1 MKKTIFFLLLPFIL
15 FASQKIS
22 IQLEWKH
29 QFEFAGFYAAKE
41 MGYYKDIG
49 LDVSFKEYHDNIDIV
64 QDVLDGKS
72 DFGISSSALI
82 RDKLKGKDVVLIAS
96 YFKQNVLALAVRD
109 GINSL
114 EDLKGKKIMALPYEI
129 DHTSLGAMLQEN
141 GIHREDYTLVVHDFN
156 VSKFINSE
164 VDAMS
169 IFLTNQPYLLER
181 ANKKFHIFNPS
192 QYGFFSYDL
201 ELFSSKKFIQR
212 YPQLTQDFVDAT
224 NKGWAYAFEH
234 KQEIVKLIYQKYSQ
248 KKSQEALY
256 YEAIT
261 TQKLFKTDIFSIG
274 SVIPELIILNAQ
286 IYNQSQSHMNKLEF
300 LQLIKS
306 YTGKDIQNPSNTFIQ
321 TKNIIL
327 SQKERNYLK
336 NKTIKM
342 CIDPNWMPF
351 EKLDHGKHIGMS
363 ADFFKILANNLQANI
378 EVVPVKTWSESLEFA
393 REKKCDIVSLVM
405 QTPERKKFLNFTTP
419 YLNIPLVLVTHSK
432 APAIL
437 DLTKLTHKQKIGMPK
452 GYAYSE
458 ILRKKYPNINI
469 VDVENSQ
476 DGLEKVKDKKLFGYI
491 GSLATAAYLFQKEYT
506 GELKIAKKFNENWEL
521 GIGVRKDDPTLLHIM
536 QKGVES
542 ITPHQYQEILNRWI
556 AIKYE
561 KGTDYTLTLQIIVL
575 GVLILLLVL
584 YSNRKL
590 TKLNQELREA
600 KKKADEI
607 QKAKSNFL
615 ANISHEIRTPMNSI
629 LGTTYLIRE
638 TALNNIQKN
647 YIVKIENATNNLLR
661 LISDILDF
669 SKLEARKLQLSYVDF
684 HLLELLE
691 SLHATFNQSIYEKS
705 LLFEINYD
713 EDIPK
718 YLHGD
723 NLKLLQILTNILSNA
738 IKFTENGKIQLHIEQ
753 PKAKLF
759 RFSISDTGI
768 GLKQSQIADIFLSF
782 TQADSATTRKYG
794 GTGLGLAITKE
805 LVELMGGKIWVN
817 SIYGKGSIFIF
828 EIPLEYTQQKYNKKS
843 SKKVLPNNHTREEKE
858 KDDEIVKKLFAELKE
873 ATVKRRPQLC
883 KPILE
888 ELQKHP
894 MSNEQEE
901 LFHKVKQL
909 LKKYK
914 FAQAGELL

>member
-1 MKKTIFFLLLPFIL
+1 MKKTIFLLLLPFIL

-96 YFKQNVLALAVRD
+96 YFKQNVLALAVRE

-141 GIHREDYTLVVHDFN
+141 GIKREDYTLVVHDFN
-156 VSKFINSE
+156 VDKFINSE

-169 IFLTNQPYLLER
+169 IFITNQPYLLEE

-192 QYGFFSYDL
+192 QYGLFSYDL

-224 NKGWAYAFEH
+224 NKGWQYAFEH
-234 KQEIVKLIYQKYSQ
+234 KREIVKLIYQKYSQ

-286 IYNQSQSHMNKLEF
+286 IYNQSKTHMNKLEF
-300 LQLIKS
+300 LQLIES
-306 YTGKDIQNPSNTFIQ
+306 YTGKDIQNPFNTLIQ
-321 TKNIIL
+321 NRNLML
-327 SQKERNYLK
+327 SQKEKNYLK
-336 NKTIKM
+336 DKTIRM
-342 CIDPNWMPF
+342 CIDPSWMPF

-363 ADFFKILANNLQANI
+363 ADFFKILANNLQTDI
-378 EVVPVKTWSESLEFA
+378 EVVPVKTWTESLEFA
-393 REKKCDIVSLVM
+393 REKKCDIMSLVM

-419 YLNIPLVLVTHSK
+419 YLRIPLVLVTHSK
-432 APAIL
+432 VPAVL

-458 ILRKKYPNINI
+458 ILQKKYPNINI

-476 DGLEKVKDKKLFGYI
+476 DGLEKVKDRKLFGYI

-506 GELKIAKKFNENWEL
+506 GELKIAKKFDENWEL

-561 KGTDYTLTLQIIVL
+561 KGTDYTLTLQIIAV
-575 GVLILLLVL
+575 GVLVLLLVL

-590 TKLNQELREA
+590 TRLNQELREA
-600 KKKADEI
+600 KKKAEEI

-638 TALNNIQKN
+638 TTLSNIQKN

-669 SKLEARKLQLSYVDF
+669 SKLEARKLQLSRVDF

-691 SLHATFNQSIYEKS
+691 TLHATFNQTIYEKS

-713 EDIPK
+713 EEIPK
-718 YLHGD
+718 HLHGD
-723 NLKLLQILTNILSNA
+723 NLKLLQILTNLLSNA

-753 PKAKLF
+753 PKTKLF
-759 RFSISDTGI
+759 RFSINDTGI

-805 LVELMGGKIWVN
+805 LVELMGGRIWVN
-817 SIYGKGSIFIF
+817 STYGKGSIFLF
-828 EIPLEYTQQKYNKKS
+828 EIPLEYAQQKHHKKP
-843 SKKVLPNNHTREEKE
+843 SKQLLPNNHTSQKKQ
-858 KDDEIVKKLFAELKE
+858 KDDEIVKKLFAKLKE
-873 ATVKRRPQLC
+873 ATSKRRPQLC

-894 MSNEQEE
+894 MSKEQEDV
-901 LFHKVKQL
+901 FQKVKQL
-909 LKKYK
+909 LQKYK

>member
-1 MKKTIFFLLLPFIL
+1 MKKTIFLLLLPFIL

-49 LDVSFKEYHDNIDIV
+49 LDVSFKEYHENINIV

-82 RDKLKGKDVVLIAS
+82 RDKLKGKDVVLMAS
-96 YFKQNVLALAVRD
+96 YFKQNVLALAVRE

-114 EDLKGKKIMALPYEI
+114 KDLKGKKIMALPYEI
-129 DHTSLGAMLQEN
+129 EHTSLGVMLQEN
-141 GIHREDYTLVVHDFN
+141 GIKREDYTLVAHNFN
-156 VSKFINSE
+156 VDKFINSE

-169 IFLTNQPYLLER
+169 IFLTNQPYLIEK

-192 QYGFFSYDL
+192 QYGLFSYDL
-201 ELFSSKKFIQR
+201 ELFSSKEFIHKH
-212 YPQLTQDFVDAT
+212 PQLTQDFVDAT
-224 NKGWAYAFEH
+224 NKGWEYAFAH
-234 KQEIVKLIYQKYSQ
+234 KQEIIQLIYQKYSQ
-248 KKSQEALY
+248 KKSQDALY
-256 YEAIT
+256 FEAIT
-261 TQKLFKTDIFSIG
+261 MQKLFKTDIFSIG
-274 SVIPELIILNAQ
+274 SVIPELVILNAQ
-286 IYNQSQSHMNKLEF
+286 IYNQAQSHMTKLEF
-300 LQLIKS
+300 LELIKS
-306 YTGKDIQNPSNTFIQ
+306 YIGKDIQSPFNTLIHN
-321 TKNIIL
+321 KNIML

-363 ADFFKILANNLQANI
+363 ADFFKILANNLQTNI
-378 EVVPVKTWSESLEFA
+378 EVVPVKTWSESLDFA
-393 REKKCDIVSLVM
+393 RQKRCDIMSLVM

-419 YLNIPLVLVTHSK
+419 YLNIPLVLVTHAKVPSV
-432 APAIL
+432 L

-458 ILRKKYPNINI
+458 ILQKKYPNINI

-476 DGLEKVKDKKLFGYI
+476 DGLAKVKNRELFGYI
-491 GSLATAAYLFQKEYT
+491 GSLATAAYAFQKEYT

-542 ITPHQYQEILNRWI
+542 ITPYQYQEILNRWI

-561 KGTDYTLTLQIIVL
+561 KGTDYTLTLQIIAL
-575 GVLILLLVL
+575 GILILLLVL

-590 TKLNQELREA
+590 TKVNQELREA
-600 KKKADEI
+600 KRKAEEI

-647 YIVKIENATNNLLR
+647 YILKIENATNNLLR

-669 SKLEARKLQLSYVDF
+669 SKLEARKLQLSHVDF

-691 SLHATFNQSIYEKS
+691 NLHATFNQSIYEKS

-723 NLKLLQILTNILSNA
+723 NLKLLQILTNLLSNA

-817 SIYGKGSIFIF
+817 SSYGKGSVFIF
-828 EIPLEYTQQKYNKKS
+828 EIPLEYAKQQHTQRASKKS
-843 SKKVLPNNHTREEKE
+843 LQNNTTTPTKQKNNAVVKE
-858 KDDEIVKKLFAELKE
+858 LFSELKE
-873 ATVKRRPQLC
+873 ATKRRRPQLC
-883 KPILE
+883 NPILE
-888 ELQKHP
+888 ELQKHS
-894 MSNEQEE
+894 MSKEQEE
-901 LFHKVKQL
+901 IFYKVKQL

-914 FAQAGELL
+914 FAQARELL